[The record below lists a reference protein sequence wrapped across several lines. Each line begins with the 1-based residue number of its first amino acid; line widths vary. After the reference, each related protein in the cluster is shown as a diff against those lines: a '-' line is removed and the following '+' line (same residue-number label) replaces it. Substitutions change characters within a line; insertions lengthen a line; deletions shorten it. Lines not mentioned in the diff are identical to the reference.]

1 MTSLFYAVNT
11 LAMLAFSAAIAF
23 AFFAARAGA
32 VIHHRIPA
40 SISVFMF
47 LIPATAFLVSLFV
60 AWRCTRDVPPPGL
73 LVVGLICAAVAAMAT
88 TTLLALAVELTVR
101 REIPDAI
108 PMLVGIAFIGVASL
122 FAASALNL
130 TLVARALVAGVRG
143 S

>member
-1 MTSLFYAVNT
+1 LFYAVNT
-11 LAMLAFSAAIAF
+11 LALLAFSAAIDF

-32 VIHHRIPA
+32 AIHHRFPA
-40 SISVFMF
+40 SISVFLF
-47 LIPATAFLVSLFV
+47 LIPATAFLMSLFV
-60 AWRCTRDVPPPGL
+60 AWRCTRDVPSPGL

-108 PMLVGIAFIGVASL
+108 PMLVGIAFIGVVSL

-130 TLVARALVAGVRG
+130 TLVARALLAGVRG